1 MTTAKRPTRHEVRKR
16 RRLRA
21 LRIML
26 RQEVSIDRDEA
37 QAFLNGCGIKPRHC
51 SLAPIHMR
59 VVDWDVRG
67 RQ

>member
-1 MTTAKRPTRHEVRKR
+1 
-16 RRLRA
+16 
-21 LRIML
+21 ML